1 MNYLVLSN
9 AGLDTARRLQ
19 AALGGVIHGYGKRIQ
34 AADVRAFD
42 DVAAALRDNFNTGEP
57 LIALCAAG
65 IVIRHLAPVLG
76 NKHDDAPVLA
86 LAEDGSAIVPLLGG
100 HHGGNDLARRM
111 GAILNVVPAITTAS
125 DTLFSIALDEP
136 PAGWRLANPGDMK
149 SFVVAL
155 RTGAAV
161 QITGDGD
168 GYWLRASNLP
178 QADDGP
184 LKITIADAPLM
195 GDGRHLIYHR
205 QNLALG
211 VGCERGTGE
220 EELIQLITD
229 TLAAENIPAQS
240 LAGVFS
246 LDLKMDEAA
255 VHAAAMHFDIP
266 ARFFDLAALQ
276 AQEGRLANPSDIVK
290 AEVGVAG
297 VAEAA
302 ALAAVGAAEGTAGGE
317 LLVEKRKSRRATCA
331 IARAPN
337 IIDAMALGSARGHL
351 AIVGIGPGRADWRTG
366 AAEAALRQAEVIVGY
381 SLYLELVADLIV
393 DKECHAYD
401 LGEEEARVRF
411 AIDLATAGRN
421 VALVSSGDAGIY
433 AMGALAHELLDRDDA
448 PGPWG
453 RISLE
458 LLPGISAMQAAALR
472 AGAPL
477 GHDFCAISLSDLLT
491 PRAVILQRVEA
502 AAVGD
507 FVISFYNPVSKRRRD
522 LLAIAREILLRHRP
536 DDTPVVL
543 ARNLGRP
550 SEQLTVLP
558 LKDLQVDDVDML
570 TLVMVGSSETR
581 ARQRGDGTWSVYTPR
596 GYAAKH
602 PKPNKAAPNTEKT
615 A

>member
-1 MNYLVLSN
+1 VNYLVLN
-9 AGLDTARRLQ
+9 ETGLVTARALQ
-19 AALGGVIHGYGKRIQ
+19 AALGGVIHGYGKRVQ

-42 DVAAALRDNFNTGEP
+42 DVGAALRDNFATGAP

-65 IVIRHLAPVLG
+65 IVVRHLAPVLAG
-76 NKHDDAPVLA
+76 KHDDGPVLA

-100 HHGGNDLARRM
+100 HHGSNDLARRI
-111 GAILNVVPAITTAS
+111 GEILHVVPAITTAS
-125 DTLFSIALDEP
+125 DNRFSIALDEP
-136 PAGWRLANPGDMK
+136 PSGWRLANPKDIK
-149 SFVVAL
+149 SFIVAL
-155 RTGAAV
+155 GEGASV
-161 QITGDGD
+161 NIEGEGDGD
-168 GYWLRASNLP
+168 WLRDSNLP
-178 QADDGP
+178 QAKDGA
-184 LKITIADAPLM
+184 LRITVTDAPLA
-195 GDGRHLIYHR
+195 GDGRHLVYHS
-205 QNLALG
+205 QTLALG
-211 VGCERGTGE
+211 LGCERGTE
-220 EELIQLITD
+220 SAELIGLIRE
-229 TLAAENIPAQS
+229 TLAAENLSPLS
-240 LAGVFS
+240 LAGIFS

-255 VHAAAMHFDIP
+255 IHLAATHFGIP
-266 ARFFDLAALQ
+266 ARFFDLGALQ
-276 AQEGRLANPSDIVK
+276 AQEGRLVSPSDIVK

-302 ALAAVGAAEGTAGGE
+302 ALAAGGE

-331 IARAPN
+331 IARSSR
-337 IIDAMALGSARGHL
+337 IIDPMTLGAARGHL

-366 AAEAALRQAEVIVGY
+366 AAEAALRRAEVIVGY
-381 SLYLELVADLIV
+381 GLYLELIADLIV

-411 AIDLATAGRN
+411 AIDLAAQGRN
-421 VALVSSGDAGIY
+421 VALVSSGDAGVY

-448 PGPWG
+448 PGHWD

-458 LLPGISAMQAAALR
+458 LSPGISAMQAAALR

-491 PRAVILQRVEA
+491 PREVILQRVEA
-502 AAVGD
+502 AAAGD
-507 FVISFYNPVSKRRRD
+507 FVVSFYNPVSKRRRD
-522 LLAIAREILLRHRP
+522 LLAMAREILLRHRP
-536 DDTPVVL
+536 KDTPVIL

-558 LKDLQVDDVDML
+558 LADLAVDQVDML

-596 GYAAKH
+596 GYAAKST
-602 PKPNKAAPNTEKT
+602 PNTKES

>member
-34 AADVRAFD
+34 APDVRAFD
-42 DVAAALRDNFNTGEP
+42 DVAAALRDNFKTGEP

-65 IVIRHLAPVLG
+65 IVIRHLAPVLAG
-76 NKHDDAPVLA
+76 KHNDAPVLA
-86 LAEDGSAIVPLLGG
+86 AAEDGSAIVPLLGG

-111 GAILNVVPAITTAS
+111 GEILQVVPAITTAS
-125 DTLFSIALDEP
+125 DTMFAIALDEP
-136 PAGWRLANPGDMK
+136 PTGWRLANPEDVK
-149 SFVVAL
+149 SFIVAL
-155 RTGAAV
+155 GEGASV
-161 QITGDGD
+161 KIEGDG
-168 GYWLRASNLP
+168 GWLRVSSLP

-184 LKITIADAPLM
+184 LRITIADTPLA
-195 GDGRHLIYHR
+195 GDGRHLVYHL
-205 QNLALG
+205 QTLALG
-211 VGCERGTGE
+211 LGCERGTAPE
-220 EELIQLITD
+220 EMIRLITE
-229 TLAAENIPAQS
+229 TLAVENLPAQS

-246 LDLKMDEAA
+246 LDLKMDERA
-255 VHAAAMHFDIP
+255 VHAAAAHFGVP

-302 ALAAVGAAEGTAGGE
+302 ALAAVGAAGGD

-331 IARAPN
+331 IARSN
-337 IIDAMALGSARGHL
+337 KIIDPMTLGSARGHL

-366 AAEAALRQAEVIVGY
+366 AAEAALRRAEVIVGY
-381 SLYLELVADLIV
+381 GLYLELIADLIV

-411 AIDLATAGRN
+411 AIDLAAQGRN
-421 VALVSSGDAGIY
+421 VALVSSGDAGVY
-433 AMGALAHELLDRDDA
+433 AMGALAHELLDQDDMPA
-448 PGPWG
+448 HWD
-453 RISLE
+453 RISME
-458 LLPGISAMQAAALR
+458 LSPGISAMQAAALR

-491 PRAVILQRVEA
+491 PREVILQRVEA
-502 AAVGD
+502 AAAGD

-522 LLAIAREILLRHRP
+522 LLAVAREILLRHRP
-536 DDTPVVL
+536 GDTPVIL
-543 ARNLGRP
+543 ARDMGRAG
-550 SEQLTVLP
+550 EQLTVLA

-581 ARQRGDGTWSVYTPR
+581 ARMRGDGTWSVYTPR
-596 GYAAKH
+596 GYGAKH
-602 PKPNKAAPNTEKT
+602 SPNTKEM